1 VGPAEAGPLWRSS
14 GGREQNLHSR
24 ILLLRKIGRVH
35 RILTRWE
42 VLPIRMQ
49 AMATRTRP
57 EPVETLL
64 NRELSHLEFHARV
77 LELATDETLPL
88 LERVNYCAIFSSNLD
103 EFFQVRVAG
112 LLGQAE
118 AGVTVRSA
126 DGLTPQQALARIRQ
140 RVLDL
145 SATQSRLWKREL
157 RPGLAGEGITVGGIE
172 DLGGKELAEL
182 ERRFHREI
190 YPVLTPLAVG
200 PGQPFPYISGLSLSL
215 AIFAEHP
222 ETGEE
227 RFARVKIPEGLP
239 RFFELG
245 GRGLYVPLEQIIAHF
260 LPSLFPG
267 VDILERAVFRVTRDA
282 DFEVSDDADDLL
294 EAVESQLRRRRFGDV
309 VRVEVSSS
317 ASSEMVARLQSG
329 LGADETQIYR
339 VESLLDLSELRE
351 LVAVDRPELKFEPW
365 IPVIPQR
372 LAAAQTDL
380 PKIFAEIR
388 RGDVLVHQPYGSFI
402 ASFEVFAQ
410 AAVRDPDVIAMKTA
424 VYRTSDDSVLVGSL
438 IQCAEEGK
446 QSVCLVELK
455 ARFDELRNIE
465 WSRELEQAGVHVAY
479 GFPDLK
485 IHAKMTLIVRREGDG
500 LRRYVH
506 IGTGNYHAATA
517 RLYEDL
523 GVFTA
528 DEDITADVA
537 DLFNFITG
545 FGQPQKFRKLLVAPF
560 TLRSG
565 LVDEIRTVAAAASE
579 GRHARIRLKL
589 NHLVDPKIVSELYT
603 ASRAGAQIDVIA
615 RSTCALRPGV
625 EGLSENIRV
634 RSIVGRFLEHSRIYS
649 FEAGDRVATY
659 IGSPDLMQRN
669 LDHRVEVLMP
679 VENARVRQEI
689 HAVLD
694 SALEDDTNSWSLGA
708 DGAWTRIEPGK
719 SKRHEHHE
727 TMMRRSL
734 KRARRNARERRAG

>member
-1 VGPAEAGPLWRSS
+1 
-14 GGREQNLHSR
+14 
-24 ILLLRKIGRVH
+24 
-35 RILTRWE
+35 
-42 VLPIRMQ
+42 
-49 AMATRTRP
+49 MATRVRT
-57 EPVETLL
+57 EPAETLL

-77 LELATDETLPL
+77 LELATDESLPL
-88 LERVNYCAIFSSNLD
+88 LERVKFCAIFSSNLD

-118 AGVTVRSA
+118 AGLTTRSA
-126 DGLTPQQALARIRQ
+126 DGLTPQQTLARIRE

-145 SATQSRLWKREL
+145 STLQSRLWKRDL
-157 RPGLAGEGITVGGIE
+157 RPALAAEGITVGGIE
-172 DLGGKELAEL
+172 DLGQKELAQL
-182 ERRFHREI
+182 EKRFHREI

-215 AIFAEHP
+215 AIFAEDP

-260 LPSLFPG
+260 LPTLFPG
-267 VDILERAVFRVTRDA
+267 VMIVERAVFRVTRDA

-329 LGADETQIYR
+329 LGADETQVYR
-339 VESLLDLSELRE
+339 VESPLDLSELLE
-351 LVAVDRPELKFEPW
+351 LTALDRPELKVEPW
-365 IPVIPQR
+365 IPAIPPR
-372 LAAAQTDL
+372 LAPAQSDS
-380 PKIFAEIR
+380 PAIFDEIR

-410 AAVRDPDVIAMKTA
+410 AAVRDPNVIAMKTA

-438 IQCAEEGK
+438 IQCAEDGK

-465 WSRELEQAGVHVAY
+465 WSRALEQAGVHVVY

-485 IHAKMTLIVRREGDG
+485 IHAKMTLIVRREGDT
-500 LRRYVH
+500 LRRYAH

-517 RLYEDL
+517 RLYEDI

-528 DEDITADVA
+528 DEQITADVA
-537 DLFNFITG
+537 DLFNYITG
-545 FGQPQKFRKLLVAPF
+545 FGRPQKFRKLLVAPF

-565 LVDEIRTVAAAASE
+565 LVDEVRGVAAAAGE
-579 GRHARIRLKL
+579 GKHARIRLKL
-589 NHLVDPKIVSELYT
+589 NHLVDPKIVEELYA
-603 ASRAGAQIDVIA
+603 ASRAGAKVDIIA

-625 EGLSENIRV
+625 EGLSENIHV
-634 RSIVGRFLEHSRIYS
+634 RSVVGRFLEHSRIYS

-669 LDHRVEVLMP
+669 LDHRIEVLMP
-679 VENARVRQEI
+679 VENARVRQEV
-689 HAVLD
+689 HAILD
-694 SALEDDTNSWSLGA
+694 SALDDDTNAWVLGA
-708 DGAWTRIEPGK
+708 DGEWTRVVP
-719 SKRHEHHE
+719 SKPAKPHSHHA

-734 KRARRNARERRAG
+734 KRARRGARERRAG

>member
-1 VGPAEAGPLWRSS
+1 MTAKAKARVDPAER
-14 GGREQNLHSR
+14 
-24 ILLLRKIGRVH
+24 
-35 RILTRWE
+35 
-42 VLPIRMQ
+42 
-49 AMATRTRP
+49 
-57 EPVETLL
+57 TLL

-77 LELATDETLPL
+77 LELATDERLRL
-88 LERVNYCAIFSSNLD
+88 LERVQFCARFSSNLD

-118 AGVTVRSA
+118 AGITVRSA
-126 DGLTPQQALARIRQ
+126 DGLTPQQALARIRE

-145 SATQSRLWKREL
+145 SALQSRLWKREL
-157 RPGLAGEGITVGGIE
+157 RPALDAEGITVGGIE
-172 DLGGKELAEL
+172 DLLPKELEKL
-182 ERRFHREI
+182 ERRFEREI

-215 AIFAEHP
+215 AIFAEDP
-222 ETGEE
+222 DAGEE
-227 RFARVKIPEGLP
+227 RFARVKIPEALP
-239 RFFELG
+239 RFFHLG

-267 VDILERAVFRVTRDA
+267 VEILERAVFRVTRDA

-294 EAVESQLRRRRFGDV
+294 EAVETQLRRRRFGDV

-329 LGADETQIYR
+329 LGADETQVYR
-339 VESLLDLSELRE
+339 VESPLDLSELLE
-351 LVAVDRPELKFEPW
+351 LAAIDRPDLKPEPW
-365 IPVIPQR
+365 IPVIPPR
-372 LAAAQTDL
+372 LASAQNDF
-380 PKIFAEIR
+380 PKIFDEIR
-388 RGDVLVHQPYGSFI
+388 RGEVLVHQPYHSYI

-410 AAVRDPDVIAMKTA
+410 AAVRDPSVIAMKTA
-424 VYRTSDDSVLVGSL
+424 VYRTSEDSVLVGSL

-485 IHAKMTLIVRREGDG
+485 IHAKMTLIVRREGDA
-500 LRRYVH
+500 LRRYAH

-523 GVFTA
+523 GIFTA

-537 DLFNFITG
+537 DLFNYITG
-545 FGQPQKFRKLLVAPF
+545 FGRPQKFRKLLVAPF

-565 LVDEIRTVAAAASE
+565 LVDEIRAVAAAASA
-579 GRHARIRLKL
+579 GKHARIRLKL
-589 NHLVDPKIVSELYT
+589 NHLVDPKIVDELYA
-603 ASRAGAQIDVIA
+603 ASQAGARIDIVA

-625 EGLSENIRV
+625 EGVSDNIHV
-634 RSIVGRFLEHSRIYS
+634 RSIVGRFLEHSRVYS
-649 FEAGDRVATY
+649 FEADERVATY

-669 LDHRVEVLMP
+669 LDHRIEVLVP
-679 VENARVRQEI
+679 VENARVRAEV
-689 HAVLD
+689 HAILD
-694 SALEDDTNSWSLGA
+694 SALADDTN
-708 DGAWTRIEPGK
+708 AWILMPSGDWERAVPAK
-719 SKRHEHHE
+719 PDKLHSHHE
-727 TMMRRSL
+727 TMMRRAL
-734 KRARRNARERRAG
+734 KRARRGARDRRAG

>member
-1 VGPAEAGPLWRSS
+1 
-14 GGREQNLHSR
+14 
-24 ILLLRKIGRVH
+24 
-35 RILTRWE
+35 
-42 VLPIRMQ
+42 
-49 AMATRTRP
+49 MATRTKT
-57 EPVETLL
+57 EPVEMLL

-77 LELATDETLPL
+77 LELATDESLPL

-118 AGVTVRSA
+118 SGLIVRSA
-126 DGLTPQQALARIRQ
+126 DGLTPQQTLARIRD
-140 RVLDL
+140 RVLAL
-145 SATQSRLWKREL
+145 TAAQSRLWKREL
-157 RPGLAGEGITVGGIE
+157 RPALAAEGITVGGIE
-172 DLGGKELAEL
+172 DLSEKELKEL
-182 ERRFHREI
+182 DRRFHREI

-227 RFARVKIPEGLP
+227 RFARVKIPEALP
-239 RFFELG
+239 RFYEVG
-245 GRGLYVPLEQIIAHF
+245 ARGLYVPLEQVIAHF

-282 DFEVSDDADDLL
+282 DLEVSDDADDLL

-329 LGADETQIYR
+329 LDADETQIYR
-339 VESLLDLSELRE
+339 VESPLDLSELRE
-351 LVAVDRPELKFEPW
+351 LAAVDRPDLKFEPW
-365 IPVIPQR
+365 IPVIPPR
-372 LAAAQTDL
+372 LAVAQAVSA
-380 PKIFAEIR
+380 KISDEIR
-388 RGDVLVHQPYGSFI
+388 RGDVLVHQPYGSFL
-402 ASFEVFAQ
+402 ASFEVLAQ
-410 AAVRDPDVIAMKTA
+410 AAVRDPNVIAMKTA
-424 VYRTSDDSVLVGSL
+424 VYRTSEDSVLVGSL
-438 IQCAEEGK
+438 IQAAEEGK
-446 QSVCLVELK
+446 QAVCLVELK

-465 WSRELEQAGVHVAY
+465 WSRALEQAGVHVAY

-485 IHAKMTLIVRREGDG
+485 IHAKMTLIVRREGDQ
-500 LRRYVH
+500 LRRYAH

-523 GVFTA
+523 GIFTA
-528 DEDITADVA
+528 DEEITADVA
-537 DLFNFITG
+537 DLFNYITG
-545 FGQPQKFRKLLVAPF
+545 FGRPQKFRKLLVAPF

-565 LVDEIRTVAAAASE
+565 LVDEIRAVAAAAND
-579 GRHARIRLKL
+579 GKPARIRMKL
-589 NHLVDPKIVSELYT
+589 NHLVDPKIVDELYA
-603 ASRAGAQIDVIA
+603 ASQAGAQIDIVA

-625 EGLSENIRV
+625 EGVSENIHV
-634 RSIVGRFLEHSRIYS
+634 RSIVGRFLEHSRVYT
-649 FEAGDRVATY
+649 FEAGERVAMY
-659 IGSPDLMQRN
+659 IGSPDLMKRN
-669 LDHRVEVLMP
+669 LDHRIEVLVP

-694 SALEDDTNSWSLGA
+694 SAFEDDTNAWSLDA
-708 DGAWTRIEPGK
+708 DGEWTRITTAK
-719 SKRHEHHE
+719 SKPHSHHE

-734 KRARRNARERRAG
+734 KRARRGARERRAG

>member
-1 VGPAEAGPLWRSS
+1 
-14 GGREQNLHSR
+14 
-24 ILLLRKIGRVH
+24 
-35 RILTRWE
+35 
-42 VLPIRMQ
+42 
-49 AMATRTRP
+49 MATRIRT
-57 EPVETLL
+57 EPVESNLL

-77 LELATDETLPL
+77 LELATDESLPL
-88 LERVNYCAIFSSNLD
+88 LERVNYCWIFSSNLD

-118 AGVTVRSA
+118 SGVAVRSA

-145 SATQSRLWKREL
+145 TAKQSKLWRREL
-157 RPGLAGEGITVGGIE
+157 RPALAAEGITVGGIE
-172 DLGGKELAEL
+172 DLEPKELDAL

-215 AIFAEHP
+215 AIFAEDP

-239 RFFELG
+239 RYFDAS

-267 VDILERAVFRVTRDA
+267 VDIVERAVFRVTRDA
-282 DFEVSDDADDLL
+282 DFEVSDDAADLL

-339 VESLLDLSELRE
+339 VEGSLDLSELRE
-351 LVAVDRPELKFEPW
+351 LVAVDRPDLKFEPW
-365 IPVIPQR
+365 VPAIPLR
-372 LAAAQTDL
+372 LASAQSDL
-380 PKIFAEIR
+380 PRIFDEIR
-388 RGDVLVHQPYGSFI
+388 RGDVMVHQPYGSFR

-410 AAVRDPDVIAMKTA
+410 AAVRDPNVIAMKTA

-438 IQCAEEGK
+438 IQCAEDGK

-465 WSRELEQAGVHVAY
+465 WSRALEQAGVHVAY

-485 IHAKMTLIVRREGDG
+485 IHAKMTLIVRREGDQ
-500 LRRYVH
+500 LRRYAH

-517 RLYEDL
+517 RLYEDI
-523 GVFTA
+523 GIFTA
-528 DEDITADVA
+528 DEEITADVA
-537 DLFNFITG
+537 DLFNYITG
-545 FGQPQKFRKLLVAPF
+545 FGRPQKFRKLLVAPF

-565 LVDEIRTVAAAASE
+565 LVDEIRGVATAAAE
-579 GRHARIRLKL
+579 GKHARIRLKL
-589 NHLVDPKIVSELYT
+589 NHLVDPRIVEELYA
-603 ASRAGAQIDVIA
+603 ASCAGAKVDVIA

-625 EGLSENIRV
+625 EGLSENIHV
-634 RSIVGRFLEHSRIYS
+634 RSVVGRFLEHSRVYS

-669 LDHRVEVLMP
+669 LDHRIEVLMP
-679 VENARVRQEI
+679 VENARVRAEVNAI
-689 HAVLD
+689 LD
-694 SALEDDTNSWSLGA
+694 SAFADDTN
-708 DGAWTRIEPGK
+708 AWVLAPSGEWERLTPAKPGK
-719 SKRHEHHE
+719 PHAHHD

-734 KRARRNARERRAG
+734 KRARRGARERRAG